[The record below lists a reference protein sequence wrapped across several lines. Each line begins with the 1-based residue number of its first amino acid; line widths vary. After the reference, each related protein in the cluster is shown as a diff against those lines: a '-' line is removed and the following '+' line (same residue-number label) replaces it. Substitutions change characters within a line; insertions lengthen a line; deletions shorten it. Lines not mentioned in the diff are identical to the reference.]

1 MSTRRSRFQS
11 HSFPSSQTRQASL
24 DELQRRAKRLRT
36 AIAHE
41 RDLKRVVNLFY
52 DGFLNEARLYA
63 NSSRSDEP
71 KLHAVLDG
79 ICSRFPG
86 EVIER
91 PLFFSEELGLF
102 HGALCSSRRVGCVFQ
117 FADDTQGVIALS
129 PLALGRN
136 TDFFRY
142 TMILS
147 PAGPASAHTVTPRG
161 GSA

>member
-1 MSTRRSRFQS
+1 MSTHRSKFQS
-11 HSFPSSQTRQASL
+11 HSFPSPHARQASL
-24 DELQRRAKRLRT
+24 DELQRRAKRLRSS
-36 AIAHE
+36 IAHE
-41 RDLKRVVNLFY
+41 RDLKKVVDAFY
-52 DGFLNEARLYA
+52 DGFLNEARLYE
-63 NSSRSDEP
+63 NSSRCHEP

-79 ICSRFPG
+79 LCARFPG

-117 FADDTQGVIALS
+117 FQGDSQGVIALS
-129 PLALGRN
+129 PLALGSN

-142 TMILS
+142 TMILD
-147 PAGPASAHTVTPRG
+147 PAMPSATNTVPCRG